1 MCSSFFLYF
10 TLFFDKTYF
19 KKGFTFI
26 ILSLCN
32 AKLFFISR
40 YAKYNITDNNLRP
53 TNHYS
58 LINLDKI
65 KCKINI
71 IFQLINKCF
80 LTLNSKQNKE

>member
-40 YAKYNITDNNLRP
+40 YAKYNIADNNLRP

-71 IFQLINKCF
+71 IFSTYQQMFSNI
-80 LTLNSKQNKE
+80 KQQAK